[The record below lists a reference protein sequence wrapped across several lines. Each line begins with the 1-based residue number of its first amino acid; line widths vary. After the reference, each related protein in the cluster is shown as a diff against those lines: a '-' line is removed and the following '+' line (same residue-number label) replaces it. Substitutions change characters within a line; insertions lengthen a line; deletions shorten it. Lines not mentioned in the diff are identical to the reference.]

1 MSWRNVTLE
10 VFLLHS
16 LYENVL
22 QFSKDTCRGE
32 RCSSA
37 EYDGHAVRRTMG
49 LNGVHPSRFVK
60 RNVCLQE
67 TCFPDESVLVVIEVY

>member
-1 MSWRNVTLE
+1 LRSFCYTVCMKMCCN
-10 VFLLHS
+10 FLKIRA
-16 LYENVL
+16 E
-22 QFSKDTCRGE
+22 E
-32 RCSSA
+32 RDAVASA